1 MADSNDGI
9 LLKSGTNEVEFIEF
23 YINGVSYGIN
33 VSKVQKVIELTSAQI
48 TPILQTPEA
57 VLGSFHLQDK
67 PIGVIDLRTALNI
80 HPDDVPAE
88 AAAPTENQ
96 ESNTVASRDRKLILV
111 TRFNRSTTGF
121 VIDAVHK
128 IHRTSWEK
136 FQPMSEGIRDRGGDA
151 GGYTTGTIEMNGR
164 IVLVLDLE
172 RLMLD
177 FGPQDYAQAESKLVP
192 PDDELRAKRE
202 KAHVVYAEDSSV
214 IRKKTMQVLGS
225 AGYNN
230 IKAFDNGLAA
240 HEYISQ
246 ITKQAAQEGKTV
258 RDFID
263 CIVTDIEMP
272 KMDGLTLCNNVKN
285 NGSGV
290 QASIPAVVVYSSLI
304 SDEMSAKC
312 RSVGADAQ
320 LSKPHGEEIVLLID
334 KICLGIDHA
343 TQAA

>member
-151 GGYTTGTIEMNGR
+151 GGYTTAPARRAPTR
-164 IVLVLDLE
+164 PSSAAAP
-172 RLMLD
+172 RCR
-177 FGPQDYAQAESKLVP
+177 PQ
-192 PDDELRAKRE
+192 LRTHL
-202 KAHVVYAEDSSV
+202 HV
-214 IRKKTMQVLGS
+214 
-225 AGYNN
+225 
-230 IKAFDNGLAA
+230 
-240 HEYISQ
+240 
-246 ITKQAAQEGKTV
+246 
-258 RDFID
+258 
-263 CIVTDIEMP
+263 
-272 KMDGLTLCNNVKN
+272 
-285 NGSGV
+285 
-290 QASIPAVVVYSSLI
+290 
-304 SDEMSAKC
+304 
-312 RSVGADAQ
+312 
-320 LSKPHGEEIVLLID
+320 
-334 KICLGIDHA
+334 
-343 TQAA
+343 